1 MLPRTGV
8 YVIYVGLHRRKTT
21 GNRLCPACHDSPS
34 PACFQA
40 SRWKGCLGGRND
52 DRNGLLL
59 SLWPLIVLARAASNG
74 RAASSPLR
82 LILDLAKTKG
92 NAYQERGRCS
102 AEGQHSVQES
112 LFYAWVLSEQK

>member
-1 MLPRTGV
+1 MDQEGWGVLPATGV

-34 PACFQA
+34 LACFQE
-40 SRWKGCLGGRND
+40 SRWKGCLRGRTD

-59 SLWPLIVLARAASNG
+59 SLWPLIVLAMAALQWQSCKLL
-74 RAASSPLR
+74 LR

-92 NAYQERGRCS
+92 DAYQERGR
-102 AEGQHSVQES
+102 
-112 LFYAWVLSEQK
+112 